1 MTTQSAETT
10 TQERGRQQTKV
21 GTVVSAKM
29 DKTVVV
35 RVENTFMHRLY
46 HRYMKRSKKFT
57 AHDENND
64 CREGDLVALVSTRP
78 LSKNKRW
85 KVREVLKRA
94 EG

>member
-35 RVENTFMHRLY
+35 RVENTVMHRLY